1 MIDEEKRFGLGAGK
15 LYIAPAG
22 VSAEHAV
29 SSSWYAG
36 PTKGGVTLA
45 YSAKVHE
52 ITDFSG
58 RLVRSVRYGER
69 IRLEG
74 ELVRL
79 YPEVLARVIGAQPS
93 PGTLDLGGVC
103 REGRT
108 ARVRVVLVC
117 RRYIVLTGYILPAG
131 ETEEAR
137 AAEMEA
143 ARRLICRIVSDPDPL
158 QTTLTSENKFIFAM
172 LELSKRIGLNCEE

>member
-117 RRYIVLTGYILPAG
+117 RLPESAGGGEMRFSMLAGASSGAALALTGERDSAVRFVLTAETDGAG
-131 ETEEAR
+131 
-137 AAEMEA
+137 
-143 ARRLICRIVSDPDPL
+143 
-158 QTTLTSENKFIFAM
+158 
-172 LELSKRIGLNCEE
+172 LSGRMVLA